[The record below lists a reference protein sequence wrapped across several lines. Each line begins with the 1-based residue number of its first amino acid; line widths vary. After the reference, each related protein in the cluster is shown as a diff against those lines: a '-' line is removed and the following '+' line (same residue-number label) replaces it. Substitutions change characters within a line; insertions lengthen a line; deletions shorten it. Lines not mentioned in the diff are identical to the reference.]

1 VCPLTAL
8 GVGQQAEVMRINSTQ
23 ESRLARLSAFG
34 LVPGSLVTLH
44 QRDLAYVVLIGE
56 TEVALDTEVAREI
69 LVRVR

>member
-1 VCPLTAL
+1 
-8 GVGQQAEVMRINSTQ
+8 MHINSTR

-34 LVPGSLVTLH
+34 LVPGSLVTLC